1 MIGLSIMPR
10 PNQSRRPK
18 SAPRESREPRE
29 RRDLARI
36 GGLPAVRAL
45 FATAPERVER
55 LFFLAELRRDVA
67 DLCQTMAAARKPFRE
82 VGPEELAKV
91 AGTALH
97 GGILA
102 VAAPH
107 AIIPF
112 DPAQAGAAAA
122 EVPLLL
128 CLDGVANPHNLGAI
142 VRTAAFFGLDR
153 IVLSDHPG
161 QAGPSDAAHR
171 VAEGGLQHVALYQ
184 AEHFVQ
190 CLKRL
195 KPGYRVVGTALDR
208 GRPLADVPR
217 DKPIALVLGNE
228 EFGMNPAALTA
239 CDDVVRLEGSGRVQS
254 LNVAATAAILIH
266 ALAKRSAPPGGKS

>member
-1 MIGLSIMPR
+1 MPR
-10 PNQSRRPK
+10 PTHSRRPK
-18 SAPRESREPRE
+18 PATRDPREPRE

-45 FATAPERVER
+45 FQTAPERVER

-67 DLCQTMAAARKPFRE
+67 DLCEVMAAARKPFRE
-82 VGPEELAKV
+82 VGAEELAKV

-97 GGILA
+97 GGVLA
-102 VAAPH
+102 VAAPR
-107 AIIPF
+107 ATVAF
-112 DPAQAGAAAA
+112 DPVQASASAG

-171 VAEGGLQHVALYQ
+171 VAEGGLQHVTLHR
-184 AEHFVQ
+184 AEHFSQ
-190 CLKRL
+190 GLKRL
-195 KPGYRVVGTALDR
+195 KPAYRVVGTALDR

-217 DKPIALVLGNE
+217 DKPIALILGNE
-228 EFGMNPAALTA
+228 EFGMNPAALAA
-239 CDDVVRLEGSGRVQS
+239 CDDVIRLEGSGRVQS

-266 ALAKRSAPPGGKS
+266 ALAAKRAPPAGTR

>member
-1 MIGLSIMPR
+1 MIGLSIMSR

-29 RRDLARI
+29 RRDLSRI

-67 DLCQTMAAARKPFRE
+67 DLCQVMAAARKPFRE

-91 AGTALH
+91 AGTTLH
-97 GGILA
+97 GGVLA
-102 VAAPH
+102 IAAPR
-107 AIIPF
+107 AMREF
-112 DPAQAGAAAA
+112 DPAQASAAAA

-142 VRTAAFFGLDR
+142 ARTAAFFGLDR
-153 IVLSDHPG
+153 LVLSDHPG

-171 VAEGGLQHVALYQ
+171 VAEGGLQHLSLFRAQ
-184 AEHFVQ
+184 HFTQ
-190 CLKRL
+190 GLKRL
-195 KPGYRVVGTALDR
+195 KPAYRVVGTALDR
-208 GRPLADVPR
+208 GRPLAGLPR

-228 EFGMNPAALTA
+228 EFGMNPAALA
-239 CDDVVRLEGSGRVQS
+239 VCDDVVRIEGSGRVQS

-266 ALAKRSAPPGGKS
+266 ALAGKYVPA